1 MKGKE
6 RDLRLAN
13 ELREAFIKRYEDN
26 EKEFEELINSL
37 GDNCLERLIHRL
49 KGEEKINIYR
59 DYQALK
65 EVAETV
71 KINATKDV
79 YLSVSQIDDAREW
92 INDNGKYITLVFEA
106 LYQVFKRN
114 EALLPLI
121 EKA

>member
-13 ELREAFIKRYEDN
+13 ELRGAFIKRYEDN

-49 KGEEKINIYR
+49 KSEEKINIYR

-65 EVAETV
+65 EVAESV
-71 KINATKDV
+71 KINAAKEV
-79 YLSVSQIDDAREW
+79 YTSVAQIDDARVW

-106 LYQVFKRN
+106 LYQAFKN
-114 EALLPLI
+114 SEGLIPLI
-121 EKA
+121 EKE